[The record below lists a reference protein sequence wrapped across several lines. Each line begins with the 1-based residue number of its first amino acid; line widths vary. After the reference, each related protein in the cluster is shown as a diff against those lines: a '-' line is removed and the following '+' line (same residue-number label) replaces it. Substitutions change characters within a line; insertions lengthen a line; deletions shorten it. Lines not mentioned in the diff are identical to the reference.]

1 MALAEEE
8 GRSVLILNDG
18 ASSEVAAFD
27 STEPRQIGAPLAITA
42 IILVALGLRPS
53 LVSVGPILPL
63 IIDAF
68 GLSHAQASL
77 LTSIPDLLM
86 GVFALPAPWLA
97 RRLGRDLVLL
107 FALALLAAA
116 TVGRAF
122 SFDLFTLLTAT
133 AGVGIGIA
141 VAGALI
147 AGFIKARFA
156 GRAALLMGVYGTALS
171 AGSTVSAAAT
181 GPMATLT
188 SGGWRFAAGIWSV
201 VVLIGLIAWL
211 VVTVSERRI
220 HGSANVAGGAEKL
233 PVRNAKAWLVALFFA
248 CVNLLFYSV
257 LTWTVPMYQES
268 GVSAGT
274 AGLIL
279 ATFTA
284 VFTVAN
290 VIFGWLSRDEDRR
303 GWLALSAGLA
313 LVGLS
318 GIALAPTLAP
328 FVWISIFAFGLGGAF
343 ALGMTLPL
351 DNTKSVSEANAW
363 NAFVLMIGYVIAAC
377 GPLMVGR
384 VRDVSGSFTPAYWLL
399 AGIAFVMLA
408 VTPLLRPKR
417 EVVR

>member
-1 MALAEEE
+1 M
-8 GRSVLILNDG
+8 DG
-18 ASSEVAAFD
+18 AD
-27 STEPRQIGAPLAITA
+27 
-42 IILVALGLRPS
+42 
-53 LVSVGPILPL
+53 VSGE
-63 IIDAF
+63 
-68 GLSHAQASL
+68 
-77 LTSIPDLLM
+77 
-86 GVFALPAPWLA
+86 
-97 RRLGRDLVLL
+97 
-107 FALALLAAA
+107 
-116 TVGRAF
+116 
-122 SFDLFTLLTAT
+122 
-133 AGVGIGIA
+133 
-141 VAGALI
+141 
-147 AGFIKARFA
+147 
-156 GRAALLMGVYGTALS
+156 
-171 AGSTVSAAAT
+171 
-181 GPMATLT
+181 
-188 SGGWRFAAGIWSV
+188 WRFG
-201 VVLIGLIAWL
+201 
-211 VVTVSERRI
+211 
-220 HGSANVAGGAEKL
+220 
-233 PVRNAKAWLVALFFA
+233 
-248 CVNLLFYSV
+248 
-257 LTWTVPMYQES
+257 
-268 GVSAGT
+268 GT

-313 LVGLS
+313 FVGLS
-318 GIALAPTLAP
+318 GIALAPALAP